1 LKKAKKQ
8 REELSAERLR
18 ELSTTPRVRPFDER
32 RRPPPPRKFS
42 EVDNTDPAFDFE
54 RVPATRGGGKKGRR
68 PVGSDYEDFSGDVS
82 APLME
87 APPSG
92 DLNAGEFDEVDDV
105 EEETVTTTIPPL
117 EQAQFDVVREQF
129 EVARK
134 EITTEFSNFNRRL
147 PVAGGSYASMTIG
160 VPGSGPVAAPEPS
173 MSLTGFAAGNL
184 QSPALHGKVTSSEG
198 LGGRHERPSSAGGST
213 SSKTASHKDVFNFS
227 LPEDPAFPGSLEAV
241 IHHNPFRQN
250 FEELNASRIADGGS
264 SGRVAIRSCVL
275 TIFENEQP
283 AKSFAQHFSA
293 RCLRQVWQNSV
304 ILFYSP
310 EITFAISFCNS

>member
-1 LKKAKKQ
+1 
-8 REELSAERLR
+8 
-18 ELSTTPRVRPFDER
+18 VRPFDER

-68 PVGSDYEDFSGDVS
+68 PVVGSDYEDFAGGDVS

-87 APPSG
+87 APPSSLLG
-92 DLNAGEFDEVDDV
+92 DLNADEFGEIDDDV

-129 EVARK
+129 EAARK
-134 EITTEFSNFNRRL
+134 EITTEFSNFNSRL

-160 VPGSGPVAAPEPS
+160 VPGSAPVAAPEPS

-184 QSPALHGKVTSSEG
+184 QPALHGKVTSSDG
-198 LGGRHERPSSAGGST
+198 HGGRHERPSSAVGST

-227 LPEDPAFPGSLEAV
+227 LPEDPAFPGSLAAV
-241 IHHNPFRQN
+241 IHHNPFRHN
-250 FEELNASRIADGGS
+250 FEELNASRTVDVGS
-264 SGRVAIRSCVL
+264 SGRAATKFFKISQL
-275 TIFENEQP
+275 

-293 RCLRQVWQNSV
+293 RCLCKV
-304 ILFYSP
+304 
-310 EITFAISFCNS
+310 

>member
-1 LKKAKKQ
+1 
-8 REELSAERLR
+8 
-18 ELSTTPRVRPFDER
+18 VRPFDER

-68 PVGSDYEDFSGDVS
+68 PVVGSDYEDFSNGDVS

-92 DLNAGEFDEVDDV
+92 DLNADEFGDIDV

-117 EQAQFDVVREQF
+117 EQAQFNVVREQF

-134 EITTEFSNFNRRL
+134 EITTEFSNFNSRL

-160 VPGSGPVAAPEPS
+160 VPGSVPVAAPDPN

-184 QSPALHGKVTSSEG
+184 QPALHGKVTSSDG
-198 LGGRHERPSSAGGST
+198 HGGRHERPSSAGGST
-213 SSKTASHKDVFNFS
+213 SPKTASHKDVFIFS
-227 LPEDPAFPGSLEAV
+227 LPEEPAFPGSLAAV

-250 FEELNASRIADGGS
+250 FEELNASRTADVGSS
-264 SGRVAIRSCVL
+264 SGRVA
-275 TIFENEQP
+275 TKFFEN
-283 AKSFAQHFSA
+283 
-293 RCLRQVWQNSV
+293 
-304 ILFYSP
+304 
-310 EITFAISFCNS
+310 

>member
-1 LKKAKKQ
+1 
-8 REELSAERLR
+8 
-18 ELSTTPRVRPFDER
+18 VRPFDER

-54 RVPATRGGGKKGRR
+54 RVPATRGDGKKGRR
-68 PVGSDYEDFSGDVS
+68 PPVGSDYEDFSGDVS

-92 DLNAGEFDEVDDV
+92 DLNADEFGEMDDV
-105 EEETVTTTIPPL
+105 EEETVTTIPPL

-129 EVARK
+129 ETARK
-134 EITTEFSNFNRRL
+134 EITTEFSNFNSRL

-184 QSPALHGKVTSSEG
+184 HGKVTSSDG
-198 LGGRHERPSSAGGST
+198 HSGRHERPTSAGGST

-227 LPEDPAFPGSLEAV
+227 LPEEPAFPGSLAAV
-241 IHHNPFRQN
+241 IHRNPFRHN
-250 FEELNASRIADGGS
+250 FEELNASRTAAGGS
-264 SGRVAIRSCVL
+264 SGRVA
-275 TIFENEQP
+275 TKFFEN
-283 AKSFAQHFSA
+283 
-293 RCLRQVWQNSV
+293 
-304 ILFYSP
+304 
-310 EITFAISFCNS
+310 

>member
-1 LKKAKKQ
+1 
-8 REELSAERLR
+8 
-18 ELSTTPRVRPFDER
+18 VRPFDER

-68 PVGSDYEDFSGDVS
+68 PVVGSDYEDFSGGDVS

-87 APPSG
+87 APPSSTSLLG
-92 DLNAGEFDEVDDV
+92 DLNADEFGEMDDV

-129 EVARK
+129 EAARK
-134 EITTEFSNFNRRL
+134 EITTEFSNFNSRL

-160 VPGSGPVAAPEPS
+160 VPGSSPVAAPPEPS

-184 QSPALHGKVTSSEG
+184 QPHALHGKVTSSDG
-198 LGGRHERPSSAGGST
+198 HGGRHERPTSAGGST
-213 SSKTASHKDVFNFS
+213 SSKAASHKDVFNFS

-241 IHHNPFRQN
+241 IHHNPFRHN
-250 FEELNASRIADGGS
+250 FVELNASRTADVGS
-264 SGRVAIRSCVL
+264 SGRAATKFL
-275 TIFENEQP
+275 
-283 AKSFAQHFSA
+283 
-293 RCLRQVWQNSV
+293 
-304 ILFYSP
+304 
-310 EITFAISFCNS
+310 EI